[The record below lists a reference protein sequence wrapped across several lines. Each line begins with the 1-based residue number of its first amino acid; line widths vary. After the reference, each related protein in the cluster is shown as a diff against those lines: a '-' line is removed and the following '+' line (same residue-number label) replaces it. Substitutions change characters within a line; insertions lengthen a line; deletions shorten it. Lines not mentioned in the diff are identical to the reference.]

1 MKAVP
6 LALLLLAACAPV
18 PPPPPPPGTLS
29 GAEGPAFD
37 AAKTRQDLESSARTQ
52 FGDASTDEALAAPA
66 FLIAKRYAGM
76 LPPPPPGAGADYR
89 YPDPPAFILVRRD
102 GRWLAAQK
110 GGGFV
115 SLAADKAAR
124 LDAALADPGY
134 WKEPVW
140 APPGCT
146 DAGASLVWLKLPGR
160 PAQVRSGT
168 CGATER
174 TERLVS
180 ILLDP

>member
-1 MKAVP
+1 MRAVP
-6 LALLLLAACAPV
+6 LALLLLSACAPV
-18 PPPPPPPGTLS
+18 APPPRPPGTLS

-37 AAKTRQDLESSARTQ
+37 AEKTRRDLESSARTQ
-52 FGDASTDEALAAPA
+52 HGDALVEQALAAPA

-76 LPPPPPGAGADYR
+76 LPPPPPDAGPDYR
-89 YPDPPAFILVRRD
+89 YPDPPAFVLVRPERQ
-102 GRWLAAQK
+102 WLAAQK

-115 SLAADKAAR
+115 AVGADRAAR
-124 LDAALADPGY
+124 LDAALADPAF
-134 WKEPVW
+134 WKEPAW

-146 DAGASLVWLKLPGR
+146 DAGASLIWLKLPGR
-160 PAQVRSGT
+160 PPQVRSGT
-168 CGATER
+168 CGETER

>member
-1 MKAVP
+1 MR
-6 LALLLLAACAPV
+6 ALLLASLLLWACAPV
-18 PPPPPPPGTLS
+18 APPPRPPGTLS

-37 AAKTRQDLESSARTQ
+37 PEKTRRDLESSARTQ
-52 FGDASTDEALAAPA
+52 HGDALVVEALAAPA

-76 LPPPPPGAGADYR
+76 LPPPPPDAGPDYR
-89 YPDPPAFILVRRD
+89 HPDPPTFVLVRRE
-102 GRWLAAQK
+102 RQWLVARA
-110 GGGFV
+110 GGGF
-115 SLAADKAAR
+115 AALPTDKAAR
-124 LDAALADPGY
+124 LDAALAEPGF

-146 DAGASLVWLKLPGR
+146 DAGASLIWLKLPGR

-168 CGATER
+168 CGETQR